1 MSEERW
7 LVLFDTDHIKQYLFA
22 TNKLKEIR
30 GASRLLVE
38 LNTIRTEQAA
48 RGVCPALD
56 TVYADGGGALFLVPS
71 EANARQVI
79 AAVEK
84 LYHLETLS
92 AGITGACL
100 PLAPATEQQG
110 FGQRV
115 QELSRLLRR
124 AKAHKA
130 EQPGL
135 PVAPY
140 FHICDACGQHP
151 AAYRTMDEKGL
162 PRLLCR
168 ACQAK
173 VAYTPSPRQD
183 EPQDFEQL
191 GALATPAGYL
201 GFIYADGNCIG
212 KQLEQLP
219 TRAAYAEFSSQL
231 RSLLRKAIDKALSAI
246 RREEGKPYIELLL
259 GGDDLLLVT
268 AANLALP
275 LTLTLAQEFE
285 AAAAG
290 LTLAAG
296 VILAHVD
303 YPVAELHRLAEIC
316 LKQAKIC
323 SFKARYKT
331 GAVDFEVATS
341 AAGLEHDTEAKYKN
355 RRPYLLHDLDELLDH
370 ARALQSFPSS
380 QLQAM
385 YESLYVSP
393 QTATLTSLLSLA
405 RANYPNWKRLRDFL
419 RWSGSLRSQ
428 CLPPWCEPDQKTT
441 ALGDLVE
448 LLPFVRERRR
458 P

>member
-1 MSEERW
+1 MSDERW
-7 LVLFDTDHIKQYLFA
+7 LVLFDTDHIKQYLFV

-30 GASRLLVE
+30 GASQWLVE
-38 LNTIRTEQAA
+38 LNTHCTKQVA
-48 RGVCPALD
+48 RRVCQALD

-71 EANARQVI
+71 ETEAYQVI

-140 FHICDACGQHP
+140 LHICDACGQHP
-151 AAYRTMDEKGL
+151 AAYRSTDEEGL
-162 PRLLCR
+162 PRLICR
-168 ACQAK
+168 ACRSK
-173 VAYTPSPRQD
+173 IVHTPSPRQD

-191 GALATPAGYL
+191 GALATPASYM

-212 KQLEQLP
+212 KQLERLP

-231 RSLLRKAIDKALSAI
+231 RSLLRQAMDKALADVH
-246 RREEGKPYIELLL
+246 REGRKPYIELLL
-259 GGDDLLLVT
+259 GGDDVLMVT
-268 AANLALP
+268 AADMALP
-275 LTLTLAQEFE
+275 ITLTLAQEFE
-285 AAAAG
+285 AAAGG
-290 LTLAAG
+290 LTLATG

-303 YPVAELHRLAEIC
+303 YPIAELHRLAEIC
-316 LKQAKIC
+316 LKQAKAC
-323 SFKARYKT
+323 SFKTGYKT
-331 GAVDFEVATS
+331 GAVDFEVVTS
-341 AAGLEHDTEAKYKN
+341 AVGLERDTEVKYKN
-355 RRPYLLHDLDELLDH
+355 RRPYLLHDLNELLDH

-405 RANYPNWKRLRDFL
+405 RTNYPNWKRLRDFL
-419 RWSGSLRSQ
+419 RWSGSLRPQ

-448 LLPFVRERRR
+448 LLPFV
-458 P
+458 